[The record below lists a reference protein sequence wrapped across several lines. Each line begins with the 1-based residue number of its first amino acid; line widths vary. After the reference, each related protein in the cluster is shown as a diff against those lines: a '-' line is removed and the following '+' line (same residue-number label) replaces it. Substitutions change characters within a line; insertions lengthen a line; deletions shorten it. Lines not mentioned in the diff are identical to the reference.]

1 MEKKTYYV
9 NLGSLEISQIQYA
22 NNSVFTIQA
31 TEDEVQMLRA
41 KLDDMDRADFEA
53 YGRAHIP
60 ILAYHN
66 DESNDKYDA
75 GITEAFQMIYDL
87 GDQNTKKHIDEIGIL
102 GDSPL

>member
-1 MEKKTYYV
+1 MDKKTYYV
-9 NLGSLEISQIQYA
+9 NLGSGEVSQIKYA

-31 TEDEVQMLRA
+31 TEDEVQLLRA

-66 DESNDKYDA
+66 DKSNDKYDA
-75 GITEAFQMIYDL
+75 GITEAFQMLYDL
-87 GDQNTKKHIDEIGIL
+87 GDQETKKHINEIGVL
-102 GDSPL
+102 GDSHL